1 MLSSEMISGVI
12 IHEHWSQEYFAHGRI
27 HGLGCDH
34 VSYEPL
40 FHAQRTGLTT
50 IIVIYKAQSYL

>member
-12 IHEHWSQEYFAHGRI
+12 IHEHWSQEYFEHGRI

-50 IIVIYKAQSYL
+50 IIVIYKA